1 MSMHDLFLS
10 SRIAGIV
17 MNSPLYDGGVS
28 QTARQLIAAGKLTE
42 ALAEY
47 HRLAATGS
55 ALAKCVLAYLSL
67 RNLPGAP
74 RNVDAAKTFANAALS
89 REPGYAN
96 YVLSYVAYYEKNAK
110 KAIDLMIESYKAKFI
125 PASSA
130 LGLILA
136 QGWGVAKQPREAET
150 FFLRGV
156 LAGHIPATL
165 LLCHFYKRGNRGFSM
180 RVLGSVL
187 LPFSFLYVGIMTR
200 LFIFSIRTF
209 RHINID
215 VPPMFNERALRV

>member
-1 MSMHDLFLS
+1 MGLKDMFLS
-10 SRIAGIV
+10 ARITGIV
-17 MNSPLYDGGVS
+17 MNYPLYDCDVCEK
-28 QTARQLIAAGKLTE
+28 ARRLIAEGKLSE

-47 HRLAATGS
+47 HRLAAMGS
-55 ALAKCVLAYLSL
+55 APAKCVLAYLSL

-74 RNVDAAKTFANAALS
+74 RNVDAAKTLANAALS

-150 FFLRGV
+150 FFLRAV
-156 LAGHIPATL
+156 FAGHIPATL
-165 LLCHFYKRGNRGFSM
+165 ILCHFYMRGNRGFAK
-180 RVLGSVL
+180 RLLGIVL
-187 LPFSFLYVGIMTR
+187 LPFAFLYVVITMRFLIFRYGR
-200 LFIFSIRTF
+200 LDISMWTF
-209 RHINID
+209 RQCLTKRH
-215 VPPMFNERALRV
+215 